1 MVPSTLLNI
10 FYIWGRLRNSKDHPV
25 PCERRVERLI
35 FALLIIFFPACESQ
49 PVSPWE
55 VAALPPVVAPSGAG
69 YRLQTGDTIDV
80 FVIEDSSF
88 NGEFSIRP
96 SGDII
101 MPKVGRIG
109 LQGLTLAEAEVKIR
123 AELMTSQLKEAT
135 VIVDP
140 GTRGETGGGLTVRLS
155 GEIGQTGR
163 VTLKPL
169 GNAPVSAYQ
178 AVVDSGGFKMFANK
192 RKSYILRNSMDG
204 MIRINVDFDAIE
216 SGKIGDPVLL
226 EGDCI
231 VVPKKLFGL

>member
-1 MVPSTLLNI
+1 MFILFPSC
-10 FYIWGRLRNSKDHPV
+10 G
-25 PCERRVERLI
+25 
-35 FALLIIFFPACESQ
+35 SQ
-49 PVSPWE
+49 SMYPGEFVPVS
-55 VAALPPVVAPSGAG
+55 PVVAPSGGA
-69 YRLQTGDTIDV
+69 YRLQTGDAIDV

-123 AELMTSQLKEAT
+123 AELKASQLREAT

-140 GTRGETGGGLTVRLS
+140 GHRGEVSGGLTVRLS

-169 GNAPVSAYQ
+169 GNSPVSAYQ
-178 AVVDSGGFKMFANK
+178 AIVDSGGFKPFAHK
-192 RKSYILRNSMDG
+192 RKSYILRSG
-204 MIRINVDFDAIE
+204 SSGLVRINVDFEAVE
-216 SGKIGDPVLL
+216 SGKVDDPVLF